1 MRPLRHFFLLHRRV
15 VEAVEKLRVDLAHAR
30 DHLADHRAR
39 LGRRIRRRG
48 HAPQP
53 VQHDAGK
60 RVHHRGRRRDG
71 QHVARDFDRAFLR
84 LPVHFLHALGVRHGA
99 DVPDVAEN
107 FASVALQQRSQLP
120 VIAPGARNRV
130 FVNRA
135 LGRAEPGHF
144 RRQIGERVIQ
154 AHVPLALL
162 LGVVER
168 MRVQERPD
176 ELPADIFEAKF
187 KVRVLVDG
195 VVAAVKRGRADL
207 QALLV
212 GDFFRPDEARRV
224 AGARR
229 GDGRIVGMREV
240 IAQRDARRSGFKRHA
255 IRLRRSHRLSGHIS
269 RDILHCRAKYE

>member
-1 MRPLRHFFLLHRRV
+1 MRPLRHFLLLHRRV
-15 VEAVEKLRVDLAHAR
+15 VEAVEKLRIDLAHAR
-30 DHLADHRAR
+30 NHLANHRAR
-39 LGRRIRRRG
+39 FGGRIRRRG

-53 VQHDAGK
+53 MQHDAGK
-60 RVHHRGRRRDG
+60 RVHHRRRRRDG
-71 QHVARDFDRAFLR
+71 QNVARDFDRAFLG
-84 LPVHFLHALGVRHGA
+84 LPVHFLHALGVRHRA

-107 FASVALQQRSQLP
+107 FPRVAAQQRSQLP

-135 LGRAEPGHF
+135 LGRAESRRFG
-144 RRQIGERVIQ
+144 RQIGERVIQ

-162 LGVVER
+162 LGVVKR

-176 ELPADIFEAKF
+176 ELPADVFEAKF

-195 VVAAVKRGRADL
+195 VMAAVKRGRPDL

-229 GDGRIVGMREV
+229 GDGRIVGMSEM
-240 IAQRDARRSGFKRHA
+240 IAQRDARRGGFKRHA

-269 RDILHCRAKYE
+269 RDILHRGAK